1 MSDKPAGAVHRRR
14 TLIPHVVE
22 VEAQLTAREWL
33 RWRLALDY
41 RNPLVMLGT
50 GWALFSTI
58 PALLSTTR
66 GVSTSEVVHVMLS
79 APLSLFVAAMAIG
92 FPARR
97 ALPHDAEHAASPFAR
112 GTARLRAGE
121 DGIGLEGSGRRI
133 DIPWDECARV
143 VELSNVVVVDGG
155 DRLIPI
161 PKRALDGAQLSTLIG
176 LAMAKQKLQ
185 PDTPLL
191 RWGLFLLWPL
201 LVVGLLMI
209 WVVLAPPTRH

>member
-1 MSDKPAGAVHRRR
+1 MYKR
-14 TLIPHVVE
+14 
-22 VEAQLTAREWL
+22 Q
-33 RWRLALDY
+33 
-41 RNPLVMLGT
+41 
-50 GWALFSTI
+50 
-58 PALLSTTR
+58 
-66 GVSTSEVVHVMLS
+66 
-79 APLSLFVAAMAIG
+79 
-92 FPARR
+92 
-97 ALPHDAEHAASPFAR
+97 
-112 GTARLRAGE
+112 
-121 DGIGLEGSGRRI
+121 RI